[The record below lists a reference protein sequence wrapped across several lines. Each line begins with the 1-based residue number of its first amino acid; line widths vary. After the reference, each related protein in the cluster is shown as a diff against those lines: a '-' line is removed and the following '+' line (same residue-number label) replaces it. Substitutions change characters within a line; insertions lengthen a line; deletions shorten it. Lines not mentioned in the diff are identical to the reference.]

1 MHDHLAQRG
10 DRRGGLVTFSE
21 ENETVGAVTSVKDAG
36 ADYNA
41 VRAGKLSQVLLLEA
55 TGKPREVDVSRL
67 RLRLIRNDNRKIG
80 IAQIRR
86 NGVAEA
92 HHGLL

>member
-36 ADYNA
+36 THYNA
-41 VRAGKLSQVLLLEA
+41 EWAGKFSQVLLFEA
-55 TGKPREVDVSRL
+55 TRKPREVDVSG
-67 RLRLIRNDNRKIG
+67 LRLIRNDNRKIG
-80 IAQIRR
+80 IAQIRQ